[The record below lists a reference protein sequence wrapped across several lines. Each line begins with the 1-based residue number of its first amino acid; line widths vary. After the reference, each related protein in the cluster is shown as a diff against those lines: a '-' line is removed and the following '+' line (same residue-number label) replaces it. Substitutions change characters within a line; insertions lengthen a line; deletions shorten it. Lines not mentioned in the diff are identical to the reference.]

1 MAGIDAAFYAAGGAT
16 SLALAAALWALAQRR
31 AAGRRIHELTEAL
44 DARNAEAAQASVEAF
59 GSAVIAIDPYA
70 EDGATAELAAGPD
83 SLSACA
89 EALGLALDAPAERL
103 VEALIKSDADHAR
116 KLTALIQRG
125 EPCDFEARSI
135 GAGSTVV
142 VEGRTAGA
150 LAWLRLTLVE
160 GAGAGL
166 PSAAR
171 FAAFL
176 DGLPSPAWFTGADGR
191 LIWANRAWLKAA
203 DADSADE
210 AATEELS
217 FDRAIEQ
224 VAAEAADVGEGREAL
239 RWAPLNG
246 SRRAFQVIAE
256 PLEGGG
262 AGAVALDVTESA
274 EVREEL
280 RRNAAAHDETLNR
293 LADAVAIFGRDR
305 RLSFHNIAFAEL
317 WSLEPAWLAERPTH
331 GEILDRLRQ
340 RRRLPDTADYAGWK
354 VKELGLY
361 ERLDALPDEM
371 WSLPDGRTLRV
382 VRQPHPMGG
391 LLILFSDIT
400 GELRLRA
407 QYNSLVQVQQATLD
421 KLNDAVAVFG
431 SDGRLRL
438 HNEAFER
445 FWNVSAAQLEDA
457 GDFDGV
463 ASLCTPLL
471 HDRMFWRGLK
481 ARVAD
486 PDPTA
491 RAPVSGDVR
500 TSDQR
505 IVVYQTRP
513 LPDGA
518 TLIGFDD
525 VTATRKLEE
534 AVIARSE
541 ALAEAERLKR
551 DFVGNVSYELRTPLT
566 TIIGYSELLESLGDA
581 IGDRARGHITS
592 VRTAAAQLARSI
604 DDVLDMAQID
614 ANEMAL
620 SLGDTDVA
628 ALLQHSVDACGRAAE
643 EGGVALE
650 VAGEADGGVIRADGR
665 RLAQALDHLVTNAI
679 RSTPQGGRVVLDA
692 RRTQGEVR
700 LSVTDTGRGI
710 PYHVQAHIFDRFIGR
725 DRGGPGLGL
734 ALVKA
739 LVELHGGWVALE
751 SEPGK
756 GATFT
761 CHLPESADVGQAHP
775 ELSFG

>member
-1 MAGIDAAFYAAGGAT
+1 MAGLDAALYAAGGAT

-31 AAGRRIHELTEAL
+31 AGSRRIRELTEAL
-44 DARNAEAAQASVEAF
+44 AAQSAEAAQASVEAF

-83 SLSACA
+83 SLAVCA
-89 EALGLALDAPAERL
+89 EALGLDAAAPAEKV
-103 VEALIKSDADHAR
+103 VEALIRSDAEHAR
-116 KLTALIQRG
+116 KLTGLIQRG
-125 EPCDFEARSI
+125 EPCDFEARSV
-135 GAGSTVV
+135 GGGSTVV

-150 LAWLRLTLVE
+150 LAWLRLTVVE
-160 GAGAGL
+160 GANAGL

-176 DGLPSPAWFTGADGR
+176 DVQPSPAWITGADGR
-191 LIWANRAWLKAA
+191 LVWANRAWLAAA

-210 AATEELS
+210 AEAGGLS

-224 VAAEAADVGEGREAL
+224 VADEAAELGQPRQAL

-246 SRRAFQVIAE
+246 QRRAFQVTAE

-262 AGAVALDVTESA
+262 VGAIALDVTDTA
-274 EVREEL
+274 ETREEL
-280 RRNAAAHDETLNR
+280 RRNAAAHDETLNK

-354 VKELGLY
+354 SRELGLY
-361 ERLDALPDEM
+361 ETLDSLPDEL

-382 VRQPHPMGG
+382 VRQPHPLGG
-391 LLILFSDIT
+391 LLILYSDIT

-445 FWNVSAAQLEDA
+445 FWNLTPDAIKDA

-463 ASLCTPLL
+463 AALCTPLL
-471 HDRMFWRGLK
+471 HDRMFWRQLK

-491 RAPVSGDVR
+491 RAPVSGELR

-541 ALAEAERLKR
+541 ALADAERLKR

-566 TIIGYSELLESLGDA
+566 TIIGYSELLESLGDGL
-581 IGDRARGHITS
+581 GDRAKGHVAS
-592 VRTAAAQLARSI
+592 VRAAAAQLARSI

-614 ANEMAL
+614 AGEMAL
-620 SLGDTDVA
+620 SLGDTDVGV
-628 ALLQHSVDACGRAAE
+628 LLQSTVDQAARLAE
-643 EGGVALE
+643 QGGVVLE
-650 VAGEADGGVIRADGR
+650 VGADSHGGIIRADGR

-679 RSTPQGGRVVLDA
+679 RSTPPGGRVLVDA
-692 RRTQGEVR
+692 RRAQGEVR
-700 LSVTDTGRGI
+700 ISVTDTGRGI
-710 PYHVQAHIFDRFIGR
+710 PYHVQAHIFDRFVGR

-751 SEPGK
+751 SEPGA

-761 CHLPESADVGQAHP
+761 CHVPESADVGQAHP